1 MEFIY
6 DQSGIAGIKYNNSTY
21 FYRKDAQG
29 NIAAILDSNGNIV
42 VEYKYDSWGNHAVL
56 DANGS
61 DIASATHIGN
71 LNPFRYRGYYYD
83 TETGLY
89 FLKTRYYD
97 PEIGRFITIDDISY
111 IDPETIN
118 GLNLYAYCGNNPVM
132 RVDENGTSF
141 WDWLLGAAIV
151 VAAIALTV
159 VTAGLAAPV
168 SAAVGGG
175 LLGAIV
181 GGAVAGAVGGAITGF
196 AFSVASQGI
205 SNGFNN
211 INWGQVGWATLGGAI
226 SGAILGGLGGGI
238 KYVRAASYLK
248 SNGVENVKDI
258 LKTFKGIPSVKTS
271 HGTIAYRYYDGINA
285 FQKGRFLT
293 KALTNNPVRDLVLYN
308 NNATMVSK
316 FVIQD
321 GAKYLVGRIAGS
333 PVNAWQYFVANINW
347 LTIIG

>member
-1 MEFIY
+1 MRRL
-6 DQSGIAGIKYNNSTY
+6 KYNNATY

-29 NIAAILDSNGNIV
+29 NISAILDSNGNIV

-56 DANGS
+56 DANGA

-71 LNPFRYRGYYYD
+71 LNPFHYRGYYYD
-83 TETGLY
+83 AETGLY

-97 PEIGRFITIDDISY
+97 PEVGRFITIDDISY

-132 RVDENGTSF
+132 RVDENGNAW

-159 VTAGLAAPV
+159 VTAGLAASV

-205 SNGFNN
+205 ANGFNN
-211 INWGQVGWATLGGAI
+211 INWGQVGIDTIVGMAV
-226 SGAILGGLGGGI
+226 GGGRW
-238 KYVRAASYLK
+238 YWWR
-248 SNGVENVKDI
+248 
-258 LKTFKGIPSVKTS
+258 
-271 HGTIAYRYYDGINA
+271 
-285 FQKGRFLT
+285 LT
-293 KALTNNPVRDLVLYN
+293 V
-308 NNATMVSK
+308 
-316 FVIQD
+316 FVD
-321 GAKYLVGRIAGS
+321 SR
-333 PVNAWQYFVANINW
+333 
-347 LTIIG
+347 